1 MLMLKNMAMAVDNVR
16 TTLKKISSELDDV
29 EHRREVLIKG
39 TRAVIMKCSKSI
51 VALHRRRT
59 EDAAEL
65 LKEAQ
70 SELYSLKTQASNDLE
85 KYLVNAEQE
94 LVEAYQ
100 IKCVYEKANLAGI
113 EDLNV
118 ANSSYLLGLLDS
130 IGEIKRMIYDNL
142 RSERISDALNLFAL
156 MEDLYSSLY
165 PLSVYDNIIPGIKR
179 KLDIANLI
187 IENARSTLT
196 EESSRES
203 LIKRLDSFEK
213 QRGS

>member
-1 MLMLKNMAMAVDNVR
+1 MLKNMVMAADNVR

-51 VALHRRRT
+51 VALHSRRS

-70 SELYSLKTQASNDLE
+70 SELYSLRTQASNDLE

-100 IKCVYEKANLAGI
+100 IKCVYEKASLAGI